1 MTRSI
6 RFAVVGLGHF
16 AQAAILPAIHRQRGA
31 TISALVSGTPEKL
44 DELGSRYGVTRLC
57 DYSQYEELLAS
68 GEIDAVYIALPN
80 DMRADAAVRAA
91 NNGVHVLCEKP
102 MAPSSEECKAMV
114 EACQRENVRL
124 MIAYRLHFQSA
135 NLHVVD
141 LIQRGTIGTPKV
153 FSSVFSY
160 QVKDGNTRVEDRAG
174 AGPLYDIGIY
184 CINAARYVFRDEP
197 IGVHAH
203 RITNGDD
210 ERFKSVEEGVAVSL
224 RFKGGRVANF
234 VCSYNAADRSY
245 YEVVGSEGVL
255 EVENAYEYT
264 TPMAVTLVKNGK
276 RKRRS
281 FRKSDQIAAEV
292 QYFVRCIRNEIEPEP
307 SGTEGLADIHII
319 EAIQQAVSSNQ
330 YVAIAPVAGI
340 EDEQHVSPE
349 QEITRPA
356 HGMPKLVGVESASR

>member
-44 DELGSRYGVTRLC
+44 DELGTRYGVTRLC

-80 DMRADAAVRAA
+80 DMHADAAIRAA
-91 NNGVHVLCEKP
+91 SHGVHVLCEKP
-102 MAPSSEECKAMV
+102 MAASSDECRSMV

-141 LIQRGTIGTPKV
+141 LIQRGTIGTPRV
-153 FSSVFSY
+153 FSSVFSF
-160 QVKDGNTRVEDRAG
+160 QVRDGNVRTEDRAG
-174 AGPLYDIGIY
+174 AGPLHDLGIY

-203 RITNGDD
+203 RISNNDD
-210 ERFKSVEEGVAVSL
+210 ERFKSIEEGVAASL
-224 RFKGGRVANF
+224 RFRGGRVANF
-234 VCSYNAADRSY
+234 VCSYNAADRSN
-245 YEVVGSEGVL
+245 YEVIGTDGVL

-264 TPMAVTLVKNGK
+264 TPMAVTLVKHGK

-307 SGTEGLADIHII
+307 SGLEGLADLHII
-319 EAIQQAVSSNQ
+319 EAIQEAVRTGQ
-330 YVAIAPVAGI
+330 HVPIAPLTGI
-340 EDEQHVSPE
+340 EEEQHPSPD
-349 QEITRPA
+349 QAITRPA
-356 HGMPKLVGVESASR
+356 HGASKLIGVESASR

>member
-31 TISALVSGTPEKL
+31 TITALVSGTPEKL

-68 GEIDAVYIALPN
+68 GDIDAVYVALPN
-80 DMRADAAVRAA
+80 DMHADAVIRAA
-91 NNGVHVLCEKP
+91 NHGVHVLCEKP
-102 MAPSSEECKAMV
+102 MATSSEECRAMI
-114 EACQRENVRL
+114 EACQRESVRF

-135 NLHVVD
+135 NLNVVD
-141 LIQRGTIGTPKV
+141 LIQRGTIGTPRI

-160 QVKDGNTRVEDRAG
+160 QVKEGNTRVEARAG

-184 CINAARYVFRDEP
+184 CINAARYVFREEP

-203 RITNGDD
+203 RIANSDD
-210 ERFKSVEEGVAVSL
+210 ERFKSVEEGLAVSL

-234 VCSYNAADRSY
+234 VCSYGAADRSY
-245 YEVVGSEGVL
+245 YEVVGTEGVL

-307 SGTEGLADIHII
+307 SGAEGLADIHII
-319 EAIQQAVSSNQ
+319 EAIQEAVKSGQ
-330 YVAIAPVAGI
+330 HVAIEPLTI
-340 EDEQHVSPE
+340 IDEQHPSPE

-356 HGMPKLVGVESASR
+356 HGVPKLVGVESASR

>member
-16 AQAAILPAIHRQRGA
+16 AQAGILPAIHRQRGA
-31 TISALVSGTPEKL
+31 TISALVSDTPGKL
-44 DELGSRYGVTRLC
+44 DELGDRYGVTRRC
-57 DYSQYEELLAS
+57 DSSQYEELLAS
-68 GEIDAVYIALPN
+68 GDIDAVYIALP
-80 DMRADAAVRAA
+80 ADRHADTAIRAA
-91 NNGVHVLCEKP
+91 EHGVHVLCERP
-102 MAPSSEECKAMV
+102 MASSSEECRAML
-114 EACQRENVRL
+114 EASQRQNVRL

-141 LIQRGTIGTPKV
+141 LIQRGTIGTPRV
-153 FSSVFSY
+153 FSSVFSLPARN
-160 QVKDGNTRVEDRAG
+160 GHE
-174 AGPLYDIGIY
+174 PLHDLGIY

-203 RITNGDD
+203 RISSSDD
-210 ERFKSVEEGVAVSL
+210 ERFEAIEEGVAASL

-234 VCSYNAADRSY
+234 VCSYNAAERSN

-255 EVENAYEYT
+255 EVENAYEHT
-264 TPMAVTLVKNGK
+264 TPMAVTLVKHGK

-307 SGTEGLADIHII
+307 SGMEGLADLHILEAVQ
-319 EAIQQAVSSNQ
+319 EAIRSGQHVD
-330 YVAIAPVAGI
+330 IAPIVGF
-340 EDEQHVSPE
+340 DEVPRSSPE
-349 QEITRPA
+349 MGIARPHA
-356 HGMPKLVGVESASR
+356 SSSFLGAESASR